1 MTNLITGPTIGAP
14 ASALEPSSIQNLPQ
28 SGVSPGHLG
37 RNGMTPQDFVSG
49 LRSRASITSHFP
61 ELLPEI
67 GHTLTDFKRRFSN
80 TTIVGDRERFR
91 RHVPVSEPLAKSL
104 RVAKEPIFPILQEFP
119 TTLHFILLQA
129 TLLRV
134 DE

>member
-1 MTNLITGPTIGAP
+1 
-14 ASALEPSSIQNLPQ
+14 
-28 SGVSPGHLG
+28 
-37 RNGMTPQDFVSG
+37 MTPQDFVSG
-49 LRSRASITSHFP
+49 FRSRAAISSHFP

-67 GHTLTDFKRRFSN
+67 GHTLTYFKRRFSN

-104 RVAKEPIFPILQEFP
+104 RVAEEPIFPILQEFP
-119 TTLHFILLQA
+119 TTVHFILLQA